1 MKKYC
6 IYLGLVIL
14 TVAPAGCK
22 NSRQTVIW
30 THVEKQAIST
40 ANIKNNALIVNT
52 ETGRPDWAK
61 SYSEPNQIWAPLN
74 KVHVEIGSTMN
85 TTCVSFAGSYVFEH
99 GYKSMQIES
108 MTVHVLNEY
117 DKQVWEQR
125 FESAK
130 HIYPEFEK

>member
-6 IYLGLVIL
+6 IYLGLVIFM
-14 TVAPAGCK
+14 VVFAGCK
-22 NSRQTVIW
+22 NSRQTVINW
-30 THVEKQAIST
+30 TVEKQAFST
-40 ANIKNNALIVNT
+40 AMIRSNALIVNT
-52 ETGRPDWAK
+52 ETGRPNWAK

-74 KVHVEIGSTMN
+74 KVRVEIDSTLD

-125 FESAK
+125 LEAAR
-130 HIYPEFEK
+130 HIYPEVEK